1 MFLPRIFVPS
11 LFRATLCASAAL
23 AFLSFVTRVF
33 AQEPPAATEPAD
45 GAAADNSSAEIAATG
60 DAVDGLSAY
69 DDLMRSLMAKWKIPG
84 GSIAIAKDGKL
95 VFARGYGFADREEKR
110 LVAPDALFRIASIS
124 KPITAVAVLRL
135 VEQGKIN
142 LDERALPA
150 IGPLEGPPGAKV
162 DPRLD
167 TITVRQL
174 LQHTGGWDRDKSFDA
189 MFIPQQAA
197 RGVGAPSPAEATTVI
212 RYMQGVPL
220 DFDPGTRYAY
230 SNLGYA
236 ILGRLIERRTGKP
249 YGIAVEQEV
258 LRPAGI
264 SRMKLGR
271 TLPEFRA
278 EDEVHYY
285 NFDEDDRTRCVFPY
299 VRGRVQWPDGGFYV
313 EAMDAHGGWIASAV
327 DLVRFACA
335 VDNRGRSRGKPLLAP
350 ASLAAMTARPGADFA
365 KGKDVWYGLGWQV
378 RKDGED
384 ANWWHTGSLP
394 GTSTLLVRAHNGM
407 VWAVLFNTRPKESGL
422 SREVD
427 AACWEAAAKIEKWP
441 EHDLFEKFE

>member
-1 MFLPRIFVPS
+1 MVWLRIVICS
-11 LFRATLCASAAL
+11 WIL
-23 AFLSFVTRVF
+23 LSTICFAPIVS
-33 AQEPPAATEPAD
+33 AQEE
-45 GAAADNSSAEIAATG
+45 SKEAELKPEEIEATG
-60 DAVDGLSAY
+60 DAVEGLSAY
-69 DDLMRSLMAKWKIPG
+69 DDLMRKLMAKWKIPG
-84 GSIAIAKDGKL
+84 GAIAVTKDGKL
-95 VFARGYGFADREEKR
+95 VFARGYGLANREEKKT
-110 LVAPDALFRIASIS
+110 VAPDALFRIASIS

-189 MFIPQQAA
+189 MFIPQKAA

-212 RYMQGVPL
+212 RYMLGVPL
-220 DFDPGTRYAY
+220 DFDPGAKYAY

-249 YGIAVEQEV
+249 YAVAVEQEV

-278 EDEVHYY
+278 AGEVHYY
-285 NFDEDDRTRCVFPY
+285 NFDEEDRTRCVFPY
-299 VRGRVQWPDGGFYV
+299 VRGRVPWPDGGFYV

-335 VDNRGRSRGKPLLAP
+335 VDNRGRSHGKPLLSP
-350 ASLAAMTARPGADFA
+350 ASLKAMTARANPDVA

-378 RKDGED
+378 RNDGDD
-384 ANWWHTGSLP
+384 ANWWHAGSLP

-407 VWAVLFNTRPKESGL
+407 SWAVLFNTRPEESGL
-422 SREVD
+422 TREVD
-427 AACWEAAAKIEKWP
+427 AGCWGAAAKIEKWP
-441 EHDLFEKFE
+441 EHDLFEKYD